1 MAIVKNE
8 EDLAK
13 MIDHTNV
20 KGDACEEDIKKLCKE
35 AMEYGFAC
43 AVVTPTNVCLA
54 HKILANSPV
63 KVCSVIGFPLGINTL
78 ATKSFETREAI
89 KNGAEE
95 IDMVMNIGALK
106 SQNEQKFWDDIESVV
121 TSADDAVVKVILETA
136 LLTDSEKVK
145 ACEIAKEIGV
155 DYVKTSTAYGG
166 LSGATVED
174 VSLMRKT
181 VGNEIGVKAAGG
193 IRDLKTTLAM
203 IEAGANKIGTS
214 TGVNIIQE
222 MINLKK

>member
-1 MAIVKNE
+1 M

-20 KGDACEEDIKKLCKE
+20 KGDVTEEDVRQLCRE
-35 AMEYGFAC
+35 AVQYGFGC
-43 AVVTPTNVCLA
+43 AVVTPTNVSLA
-54 HKILANSPV
+54 HEILQDTPV
-63 KVCSVIGFPLGINTL
+63 KVCSVIGFPLGINTP
-78 ATKSFETREAI
+78 ATKAFETKEAI

-106 SQNEQKFWDDIESVV
+106 SKNEEKFRDDIESVV
-121 TSADDAVVKVILETA
+121 SSSENANVKVILETA
-136 LLTDSEKVK
+136 LLTDKEKVK
-145 ACEIAKEIGV
+145 SCQIAKQIGV

-174 VSLMRKT
+174 VILMKQT
-181 VGNEIGVKAAGG
+181 VGDNIGVKAAGG
-193 IRDLKTTLAM
+193 IRDLKTTLSM
-203 IEAGANKIGTS
+203 IEAGADKIGTS

-222 MINLKK
+222 MIKQLK